1 MNSSCPVL
9 CTNVGNVPQ
18 VARYHFLVCL
28 LAPFVLPG
36 PASPPPSPPVPF
48 PASNLVPLCS
58 FLSPSPSLS
67 LAILL
72 QTDRQ
77 TDKLTLAGFSDFR
90 QITLKSKNDGEGFR
104 NVRLS

>member
-36 PASPPPSPPVPF
+36 PASPPPF
-48 PASNLVPLCS
+48 P
-58 FLSPSPSLS
+58 PSPLPSFQPGSPLLLSKPLPFSLPGYS
-67 LAILL
+67 TA
-72 QTDRQ
+72 DRQ